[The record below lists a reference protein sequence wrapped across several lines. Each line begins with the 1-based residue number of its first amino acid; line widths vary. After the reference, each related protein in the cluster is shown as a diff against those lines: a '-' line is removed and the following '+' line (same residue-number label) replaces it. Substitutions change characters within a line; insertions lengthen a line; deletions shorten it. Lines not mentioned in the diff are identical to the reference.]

1 MGLREWVIVLAVIL
15 MIVVA
20 ADAWRRV
27 KRQRR
32 YHGNWV
38 RPGSGASAYRGDS
51 TSEVRVSR
59 VSGDKP
65 RAKQSAR
72 PTKGLQGDARRT
84 PPTDSRLA
92 AGRAVTTG
100 HHDADPA
107 PYDYPA
113 QEADSLNAEWPEDAV
128 TAAPGKDGRDHREF
142 RESGADTGAS
152 AGGRYAPGSARKPL
166 DLSQKVPM
174 LVDSVD
180 TEDESPE
187 SDAPEV
193 PENQFEFD
201 LQPPEPEEHIAH
213 SSSTAEAHYEPD
225 DYDPDDVLMS
235 GSRGATKSAAPS
247 DYPSDSDA
255 DDSVRAN
262 DDPFADL
269 YDEPTAW
276 EQTLQDDMP
285 PVPTSVE
292 DDDQFDETDDEI
304 QDPALDAADSRQ
316 LADEEAGEQLL
327 TEPEEVLVITV
338 LAREGVE
345 FEGANL
351 LPIML
356 ACGMRFGRMNIFHAT
371 DDHGR
376 LQYSAANA
384 YNPGTFD
391 LDDLNN
397 FSTRGVTFFLQLP
410 CQSNP
415 QEAFEEMVHAA
426 NTLATHMDG
435 DVVDESRSVMTAQTL
450 THYRERIRDHQRAQL
465 VKRA

>member
-1 MGLREWVIVLAVIL
+1 MGLREWVIILAVIL

-38 RPGSGASAYRGDS
+38 RPGSGTTASRGDS
-51 TSEVRVSR
+51 ARDVKVSR

-65 RAKQSAR
+65 PRAARPAR
-72 PTKGLQGDARRT
+72 PTTGQRRDAQTTNPSNPSAAGQASTAWQSEDDRTSFPDEADVGDPLISERFDEPTAAAR
-84 PPTDSRLA
+84 DSRDD
-92 AGRAVTTG
+92 RKSR
-100 HHDADPA
+100 DDQADFG
-107 PYDYPA
+107 
-113 QEADSLNAEWPEDAV
+113 SRS
-128 TAAPGKDGRDHREF
+128 APG
-142 RESGADTGAS
+142 AT
-152 AGGRYAPGSARKPL
+152 RKPL

-180 TEDESPE
+180 TEDNSAEPDS
-187 SDAPEV
+187 PEV

-201 LQPPEPEEHIAH
+201 LQPPEPDDRRTDLSADT
-213 SSSTAEAHYEPD
+213 SADAESEA
-225 DYDPDDVLMS
+225 YDPDDVLMS
-235 GSRGATKSAAPS
+235 GRTRATKPSAPS
-247 DYPSDSDA
+247 DYPADSDVEGPLHT
-255 DDSVRAN
+255 S

-285 PVPTSVE
+285 PMPTSVE
-292 DDDQFDETDDEI
+292 DDDRFDESDEEI

-316 LADEEAGEQLL
+316 LSDEEAGEQLL
-327 TEPEEVLVITV
+327 AEPEEVLVITV

-351 LPIML
+351 LSIML

-391 LDDLNN
+391 LDDLDN

-415 QEAFEEMVHAA
+415 QEAFEEMVQAA